1 MICTFSF
8 VSPSWHPLQGPS
20 WSKAIA
26 LTRGTCNLQF
36 QIFCHYAKS
45 FESFIAFRM
54 FCEMFPICS
63 QLSLT
68 YPTISNFET
77 HSHKRLKW
85 SSCVGEYLF
94 PKGVLI
100 SQGKSTPLRSCSI
113 SVSDYGSQNLI
124 RIHEVQYRTYLLLS
138 YFGAERSK

>member
-77 HSHKRLKW
+77 HSHKNLKW
-85 SSCVGEYLF
+85 SNCVGEYLF
-94 PKGVLI
+94 LKGVLI
-100 SQGKSTPLRSCSI
+100 SKEKSTPGSTYFLGNKYKGVLI
-113 SVSDYGSQNLI
+113 SWEISTGEYLFTEYFFNNDTG
-124 RIHEVQYRTYLLLS
+124 RT
-138 YFGAERSK
+138 